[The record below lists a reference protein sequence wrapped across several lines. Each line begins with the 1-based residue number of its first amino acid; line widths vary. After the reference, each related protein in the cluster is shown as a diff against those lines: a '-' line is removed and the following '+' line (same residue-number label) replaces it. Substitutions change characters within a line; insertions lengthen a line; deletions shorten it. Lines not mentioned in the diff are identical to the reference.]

1 MLAVNPQRVQNPLRV
16 ITGSGELKILYI
28 ASMNTTDWIGFIG
41 VALLLVAFFLNLIKR
56 ISPDSLPYMLLNLS
70 GAAIAGVASVML
82 HYVPFIIL
90 EAVWTVV
97 SLVAIINYFR
107 KPVKA

>member
-1 MLAVNPQRVQNPLRV
+1 
-16 ITGSGELKILYI
+16 
-28 ASMNTTDWIGFIG
+28 MNITDWIGFIG
-41 VALLLVAFFLNLIKR
+41 VALLLVAFFLNLTKR
-56 ISPDSLPYMLLNLS
+56 ISQDSMTYVLLNFF
-70 GAAIAGVASVML
+70 GAAIAGVASAML

-107 KPVKA
+107 KGAAKA

>member
-1 MLAVNPQRVQNPLRV
+1 
-16 ITGSGELKILYI
+16 
-28 ASMNTTDWIGFIG
+28 MNTTDWIGFIG
-41 VALLLVAFFLNLIKR
+41 VALLLVAFFLNLTKR
-56 ISPDSLPYMLLNLS
+56 ISQDSMTYVLLNFF
-70 GAAIAGVASVML
+70 GAAIAGVASAML

-107 KPVKA
+107 KGAAKA